1 MGTEQFEPRVING
14 EATPNFHFKV
24 KENNLITEEP
34 RNNER
39 RQKSTDNEWLLL
51 RQENDRDIHI
61 NNQ

>member
-14 EATPNFHFKV
+14 EATLFFHFKV
-24 KENNLITEEP
+24 KENNLITEES

-51 RQENDRDIHI
+51 FQENDRDIHI